1 MFNRTAF
8 GTYCCT
14 IFALMFVLVSVLIF
28 VKIFYCDAKKI
39 KNYNEN
45 YKIYPPHSQNN
56 TP

>member
-14 IFALMFVLVSVLIF
+14 IFALMFILVSVLIF

-39 KNYNEN
+39 KNYN
-45 YKIYPPHSQNN
+45 
-56 TP
+56 